1 MPRFA
6 LQKNPWFLALLM
18 LYTVVE
24 LSFNH
29 RLLEFASQAFD
40 RDDLDG
46 LEFWGRCL
54 SGCGLGLLLWR
65 WLDRWTPKRWL
76 SGLLSMAIGISFM
89 WQAQTRLI
97 DFLLQQA
104 SELDKVTSV
113 QRLSMRAI
121 VSEGGFTLKGLAL
134 GRVGM
139 PEGLRDSVKALFPA
153 ASLGVDVSEL
163 DKQLLT
169 PSALS
174 APVFDV
180 EDAQQMLNDAYRQ
193 TVVLPIALGLSLF
206 FALLNISQAVSL
218 LLMHAFGRTRA
229 RRWLWRGQ
237 PLLGGALALCLV
249 TLTWGAG
256 NDWVDSAGYREVL
269 QPALQTEK
277 PVLALFVQWTLR
289 AEPYWHDCAGFVR
302 HHLMQGATFRSPWPA
317 KPS

>member
-1 MPRFA
+1 MPRLA
-6 LQKNPWFLALLM
+6 LQKNPWFLALLT

-65 WLDRWTPKRWL
+65 WLDRWTQQRWL
-76 SGLLSMAIGISFM
+76 SGLLSMVIGIGFM

-113 QRLSMRAI
+113 QRLSMRTI

-139 PEGLRDSVKALFPA
+139 SEALRDSVKALFPA

-193 TVVLPIALGLSLF
+193 TVVLPIALGVSLF

-218 LLMHAFGRTRA
+218 LLMHALRGTRA

-237 PLLGGALALCLV
+237 PFIGSALALCLV
-249 TLTWGAG
+249 TLTWWSG
-256 NDWVDSAGYREVL
+256 NDWAWF
-269 QPALQTEK
+269 A
-277 PVLALFVQWTLR
+277 
-289 AEPYWHDCAGFVR
+289 R
-302 HHLMQGATFRSPWPA
+302 HHLLQGVTFRSPWLTKHP
-317 KPS
+317 

>member
-1 MPRFA
+1 MPRLA
-6 LQKNPWFLALLM
+6 LQKNPWFLALLT

-65 WLDRWTPKRWL
+65 WLDRWTQQRWL
-76 SGLLSMAIGISFM
+76 SGLLSMVIGIGFM

-113 QRLSMRAI
+113 QRLSMRTI

-139 PEGLRDSVKALFPA
+139 SEALRDSVKALFPA

-193 TVVLPIALGLSLF
+193 TVVLPIALGVSLF

-218 LLMHAFGRTRA
+218 LLMHALRGTRA

-237 PLLGGALALCLV
+237 PFIGSALALCLV
-249 TLTWGAG
+249 TLTWWSG
-256 NDWVDSAGYREVL
+256 NDWVDSAGHREVL

-277 PVLALFVQWTLR
+277 PVLALFVQWTLH
-289 AEPYWHDCAGFVR
+289 AEPYWHDWAWFAR
-302 HHLMQGATFRSPWPA
+302 HHLLQGATFRSPWPA
-317 KPS
+317 KHS

>member
-1 MPRFA
+1 MPRLA
-6 LQKNPWFLALLM
+6 LQKNPWFLALLT

-65 WLDRWTPKRWL
+65 WLDRWIPARWL
-76 SGLLSMAIGISFM
+76 SGLLSMFIGISVM

-113 QRLSMRAI
+113 QRLSMRTLVAD
-121 VSEGGFTLKGLAL
+121 GGFTLKGLAL

-139 PEGLRDSVKALFPA
+139 SDALRDSVKALFPA

-180 EDAQQMLNDAYRQ
+180 EEAQQMLNDAYRQ
-193 TVVLPIALGLSLF
+193 TVVLPIALGVSLF
-206 FALLNISQAVSL
+206 FCLAEHFASGLFAADACVSRHPRPTLAVAGAAVHGRCAGALSGHPDLVVWQ
-218 LLMHAFGRTRA
+218 R
-229 RRWLWRGQ
+229 
-237 PLLGGALALCLV
+237 LGG
-249 TLTWGAG
+249 
-256 NDWVDSAGYREVL
+256 
-269 QPALQTEK
+269 
-277 PVLALFVQWTLR
+277 LR
-289 AEPYWHDCAGFVR
+289 G
-302 HHLMQGATFRSPWPA
+302 SP
-317 KPS
+317 